1 MELEKRKVTE
11 GRKNKIVEGV
21 WYKAKNRKITG
32 GCQWPPLPTHLWKL
46 EGFFFSNFTKS
57 PFFVFFINSNFFCKD
72 GEIMLEGRNSIRS
85 FPATQIN

>member
-46 EGFFFSNFTKS
+46 EGFFVFSNFTKS
-57 PFFVFFINSNFFCKD
+57 PFLYFSLTLI
-72 GEIMLEGRNSIRS
+72 S
-85 FPATQIN
+85 FAKMAKLC